1 MQFYFRP
8 VIKKKKKFFYI
19 FIYFLSSFIYFFQT
33 QVKANA
39 VVAYVDAPID
49 SSEIFIRCHNSE
61 DAQTILKEKKLNH
74 LGEAQLID
82 GQY

>member
-1 MQFYFRP
+1 MFFSNVSIINFQFYNED
-8 VIKKKKKFFYI
+8 V
-19 FIYFLSSFIYFFQT
+19 LCSFIFFFFFQT

-39 VVAYVDAPID
+39 VVAYVDAPVD

-74 LGEAQLID
+74 LGEAQLIE
-82 GQY
+82 GWCHV